1 MDATTESL
9 EERVAG
15 EDEEGSYVVI
25 DSCELGREGEGLALG
40 LELGLARGH
49 LEWLDCDRYKK
60 FPRCEGGIFRSFPWR
75 GEMLWLDSITSVLAA
90 PKRLGASVELVKST
104 RDATCCP
111 APTTRPTSSHSL
123 PPSSQT
129 LLHPSLQSSPPPAA
143 MSTITSAALQSSQP

>member
-1 MDATTESL
+1 MDATAESL

-25 DSCELGREGEGLALG
+25 DSCELGREWEGLALG
-40 LELGLARGH
+40 LRLRLARGH

-75 GEMLWLDSITSVLAA
+75 RKMFWLDSRTSVLAA

-111 APTTRPTSSHSL
+111 APTTRPTSSLPL

-129 LLHPSLQSSPPPAA
+129 LLHLSLQSSPPAA